1 MQIKPLLVGLICFL
15 SGSFGVY
22 GQLYF
27 ESAEAMGIDHYHYDS
42 NMMGG
47 GVAVFDFN
55 NDGYDDIYFTGGLND
70 DKLYEN
76 LGDGSF
82 EDVTKEMRLT
92 ALNIVKTM
100 GVVTGDID
108 NDGYPDLL
116 ITTAENE
123 RCYLLKNEGG
133 KSFKDISK
141 AAGIDHEAW
150 SMTATMADY
159 DNDGDLDIYI
169 SNYVAFDALP
179 FDQNIT
185 RPLSDF
191 FYENNGDL
199 TFTLITNPLSPED
212 NGCTLV
218 SSFTDIDQDGDSD
231 LFVLNDFGDFYV
243 PNKLLLNNYP
253 SNQFSNISNDVGI
266 RSAINSMGLAVG
278 DYDEDGDFD
287 YYITNIG
294 HNILY
299 GQSEGKFI
307 EEAYDLE
314 ISDGTGTSWGT
325 AFLDV
330 NNDGF
335 LDLYV
340 SRGTLLNLN
349 DNQDNLLYI
358 GSGSQKQFI
367 DRRETLKTIEPNKA
381 RGMAYGDF
389 NNDGYIDIV
398 TANIRIGEENRAKTK
413 VYMNTASE
421 KGQWLKVTLEGTY
434 NNSNAYGALVTI
446 YADGKEQIR
455 EVSGGSS
462 YLSSHSN
469 ELHFGLDT
477 IENLDSLMVRWPRDA
492 KIEIFKDLAAN
503 TTYNIREDNGIY
515 KTVSESIFICPG
527 ESALINGTAQTE
539 QGVYTYLIEDGAS
552 EINTLMRTKLVVRE
566 SGTGNC
572 ESVVEQPPIEDTT
585 NLEMIIYPSPFDDIF
600 QIASG
605 NGFPQSIQVVLRDI
619 AGQIVINESIN
630 TKGTSQ
636 VVVLSGYENLPAG
649 VYIVTIISEGET
661 FLRKLLKS

>member
-1 MQIKPLLVGLICFL
+1 MQIKPLFVGLICFL
-15 SGSFGVY
+15 LGALGMY
-22 GQLYF
+22 GQLF
-27 ESAEAMGIDHYHYDS
+27 SESAEAMGIEHHHFDP

-76 LGDGSF
+76 RGDGTF
-82 EDVTKEMRLT
+82 EDVTKKMRIT
-92 ALNIVKTM
+92 AFGIVKTM
-100 GVVTGDID
+100 GVVAGDID
-108 NDGYPDLL
+108 NDGFTDLL
-116 ITTAENE
+116 VTTAENE
-123 RCYLLKNEGG
+123 RCYLLRNEDG

-159 DNDGDLDIYI
+159 DNDGDLDIYV
-169 SNYVAFDALP
+169 SNYVAYDALP

-185 RPLSDF
+185 TPLPDF
-191 FYENNGDL
+191 FYENNGNL
-199 TFTLITNPLSPED
+199 TFTQIATPLSQEES
-212 NGCTLV
+212 GCTLV

-243 PNKLLLNNYP
+243 PNKLLLNDYP
-253 SNQFSNISNDVGI
+253 SNQFNNISTDVGI

-278 DYDEDGDFD
+278 DFDEDGDFD

-299 GQSEGKFI
+299 RQSEGKFLN
-307 EEAYDLE
+307 EAQELE

-335 LDLYV
+335 LDLYA

-349 DNQDNLLYI
+349 DNQDNLLYV
-358 GSGSQKQFI
+358 GSGSQNQFD
-367 DRRETLKTIEPNKA
+367 DRRDALITTEPNKA

-389 NNDGYIDIV
+389 NNDGYLDIV
-398 TANIRIGEENRAKTK
+398 TANIRIGEDNRAKTK

-421 KGQWLKVTLEGTY
+421 KGQWLKVTLSGTY
-434 NNSNAYGALVTI
+434 NNSSAYGALVTI
-446 YADGKEQIR
+446 YSSGKEQIR

-462 YLSSHSN
+462 YLSKHSN
-469 ELHFGLDT
+469 ELHFGLD
-477 IENLDSLMVRWPRDA
+477 IGDNVDSLVVRWPRGA
-492 KIEIFKDLAAN
+492 KREIFKDLASN
-503 TTYNIREDNGIY
+503 TAYKILEDDGIY
-515 KTVSESIFICPG
+515 KIVSERILICPG
-527 ESALINGTAQTE
+527 ESAIINGTAQTE
-539 QGVYTYLIEDGAS
+539 QGVYTELVEDETS
-552 EINTLMRTKLVVRE
+552 EIRTLKHIKLVIGE
-566 SGTGNC
+566 SGIGKC
-572 ESVVEQPPIEDTT
+572 KSVVELPQIEDPAD
-585 NLEMIIYPSPFDDIF
+585 LKMIIYPSPFDDTF

-605 NGFPQSIQVVLRDI
+605 NGFSQSIQVVLRDI
-619 AGQIVINESIN
+619 AGQIVINERIN

-636 VVVLSGYENLPAG
+636 LVVLSGYADLPAG
-649 VYIVTIISEGET
+649 VYIVTIISEGKT
-661 FLRKLLKS
+661 YIRKLLKS